1 MLYAQLSTK
10 KSLRDLVFSLDRH
23 RQKLYHLGLTPV
35 KRSTLAEANEKRPA
49 LIFQKTY
56 EKLLA
61 RFQAEAGRQPQARRV
76 KILDATYVPV
86 CASLFPW
93 ANFQPSKNAVK
104 LHVLLDSVGAPQDLQ
119 VTPGHVHELEVA
131 RRLDFARGDLVLL
144 DRGYVDCDWMFSLHP
159 AGWGLLPGCPATSAI
174 GSLRSALARPTRRC
188 RPINSFGSALIT
200 AGVTIPKPC
209 AWCIT
214 GTRKPARTMYF

>member
-61 RFQAEAGRQPQARRV
+61 RFQA
-76 KILDATYVPV
+76 
-86 CASLFPW
+86 
-93 ANFQPSKNAVK
+93 
-104 LHVLLDSVGAPQDLQ
+104 
-119 VTPGHVHELEVA
+119 
-131 RRLDFARGDLVLL
+131 
-144 DRGYVDCDWMFSLHP
+144 
-159 AGWGLLPGCPATSAI
+159 
-174 GSLRSALARPTRRC
+174 
-188 RPINSFGSALIT
+188 
-200 AGVTIPKPC
+200 
-209 AWCIT
+209 
-214 GTRKPARTMYF
+214 KPAASPRPGG